1 MKMHKMGDRVEIMFI
16 P

>member
-1 MKMHKMGDRVEIMFI
+1 MHKMGDRVEIMFI